1 MNCMMNITKY
11 FSKQLAAGKQGGV
24 QPQLESEEGELD
36 QAAPAQPAAATQK
49 RGWSKTPT
57 GQRPFTSPG
66 TPVSVTGTK
75 PASMAKRRADGPASN
90 DRQKFQRLL
99 GDGET
104 KDAESL
110 KYADVSALL
119 TGGRHNP

>member
-1 MNCMMNITKY
+1 MNITKY
-11 FSKQLAAGKQGGV
+11 FSKQPAAAATAGKQGAIRPELV
-24 QPQLESEEGELD
+24 SKEGELD
-36 QAAPAQPAAATQK
+36 QAVPAQSAAAVQK
-49 RGWSKTPT
+49 RGHSKTPT

-66 TPVSVTGTK
+66 TPVSTTGTK

-110 KYADVSALL
+110 KYAYLSAVAYDL
-119 TGGRHNP
+119 